1 MKTNVLSRCLALA
14 LGAFAVQANAQGQAL
29 QGPLPPQPQPS
40 DAAVLPAIPA
50 APPAQPV
57 RRGPS
62 VVLKAVE
69 ISGNTLVDSDSLLAE
84 LGEVAGK
91 SFDMAGLNALTDRIE
106 ARYRLAGYPFTQA
119 FLPPQ
124 DLKEGVLRIAVI
136 EGRFGAVRA
145 VGKGALPAGAQPFLD
160 HALKPGEPIANKILE
175 RTLLILDDQPG
186 MKVRPLIRPGARQG
200 EADLEVNVERVS
212 YVSGELG
219 LDNTGARSTGEYR
232 ARTAV
237 FINSPF
243 QYGDKISLNALY
255 TNEDMWLGSVDYET
269 PLGAS
274 GLRGQIGLAHTNY
287 QLGAQFSSLDAKGYA
302 DIATARLSYPLV
314 RSQATNVLLS
324 VAYQHK
330 ELEDRYASTGT
341 IRKKRSEG
349 VPVAIQ
355 FDRRDTFFGGGVT
368 YGSLTWLPGYM
379 NLDGDTA
386 ALDRITARTEGRFNK
401 TNLDIARIQDLS
413 GPLTAYVRYS
423 GQWTTK
429 NLDSSEKFNLGGFY
443 GVRAY
448 PLGEGVGDTGWFAQL
463 ELRYAVGAVT
473 PFVFH
478 DLGRSDINANPWDA
492 RSSARRK
499 IAGTGV
505 GVRSYVDQWSFDAT
519 IAWASQGGQATSED
533 VDRNPRIFAM
543 LGRRF

>member
-1 MKTNVLSRCLALA
+1 
-14 LGAFAVQANAQGQAL
+14 
-29 QGPLPPQPQPS
+29 
-40 DAAVLPAIPA
+40 
-50 APPAQPV
+50 
-57 RRGPS
+57 

-243 QYGDKISLNALY
+243 QYGDKISLNAC
-255 TNEDMWLGSVDYET
+255 T
-269 PLGAS
+269 PTRTCGW
-274 GLRGQIGLAHTNY
+274 
-287 QLGAQFSSLDAKGYA
+287 
-302 DIATARLSYPLV
+302 V
-314 RSQATNVLLS
+314 RWTT
-324 VAYQHK
+324 
-330 ELEDRYASTGT
+330 RP
-341 IRKKRSEG
+341 R
-349 VPVAIQ
+349 
-355 FDRRDTFFGGGVT
+355 
-368 YGSLTWLPGYM
+368 
-379 NLDGDTA
+379 
-386 ALDRITARTEGRFNK
+386 
-401 TNLDIARIQDLS
+401 S
-413 GPLTAYVRYS
+413 GPPACAARSAWPTP
-423 GQWTTK
+423 TT
-429 NLDSSEKFNLGGFY
+429 SS
-443 GVRAY
+443 
-448 PLGEGVGDTGWFAQL
+448 
-463 ELRYAVGAVT
+463 
-473 PFVFH
+473 
-478 DLGRSDINANPWDA
+478 GRSSHPSTP
-492 RSSARRK
+492 R
-499 IAGTGV
+499 
-505 GVRSYVDQWSFDAT
+505 AT
-519 IAWASQGGQATSED
+519 PTS
-533 VDRNPRIFAM
+533 PPPA
-543 LGRRF
+543 